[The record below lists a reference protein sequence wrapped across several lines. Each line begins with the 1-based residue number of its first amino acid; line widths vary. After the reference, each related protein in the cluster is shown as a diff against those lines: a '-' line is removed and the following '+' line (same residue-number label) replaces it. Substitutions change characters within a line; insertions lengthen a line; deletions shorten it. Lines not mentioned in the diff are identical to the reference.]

1 MFQVRILTLSIL
13 FAYAGADAMES
24 ADYLKRELSQNLL
37 EASKTGTPI
46 AVEELIRAQADV
58 NYARPEDGLTPLML
72 AAMFIDRED
81 VFRLLIKHGAKVAAR
96 NKIGRTALQIA
107 AFNFQIELCDMIF
120 EKTLKILDENQKQ
133 RVRAFLF
140 CLKQKY
146 ATGYPNLKNIFKQE
160 ILTFIKEE
168 NRPKIL
174 AEIRRADDYVR
185 LFQERYFPSIKK
197 NNE

>member
-1 MFQVRILTLSIL
+1 MFQIIRILILSIL
-13 FAYAGADAMES
+13 FAYAGAHAMES
-24 ADYLKRELSQNLL
+24 DLKRELSEHLL
-37 EASKTGTPI
+37 EASKTGVLT
-46 AVEELIRAQADV
+46 AVNELIRAQADV
-58 NYARPEDGLTPLML
+58 NYARPDDGLTPLML

-81 VFRLLIKHGAKVAAR
+81 VFRLLIKHGANVTAR

-146 ATGYPNLKNIFKQE
+146 ATDYPNLKNIFKQE
-160 ILTFIKEE
+160 IFTFIKDE

-185 LFQERYFPSIKK
+185 LFQERYSPSIKI

>member
-72 AAMFIDRED
+72 AAMFIDREA
-81 VFRLLIKHGAKVAAR
+81 VCSLLIKHGANVAAR
-96 NKIGRTALQIA
+96 NKLGRTALQIA
-107 AFNFQIELCDMIF
+107 AFNFQIELCDIIF
-120 EKTLKILDENQKQ
+120 EKKLRILDENQKQ

-146 ATGYPNLKNIFKQE
+146 AKDYPNLKNIFKKE
-160 ILTFIKEE
+160 IFTFIKEE

-185 LFQERYFPSIKK
+185 LFQERYSPSIKI

>member
-1 MFQVRILTLSIL
+1 MKRLFVFIFVLSISCNGVA
-13 FAYAGADAMES
+13 FAMEQ
-24 ADYLKRELSQNLL
+24 DLKCELSEHLL
-37 EASKTGTPI
+37 EASKIGTPA

-58 NYARPEDGLTPLML
+58 NYARPDDGLTPLML

-81 VFRLLIKHGAKVAAR
+81 VFRLLIKHGANVTAR

-146 ATGYPNLKNIFKQE
+146 ATDYPNLKNIFKQE
-160 ILTFIKEE
+160 IFTFIK
-168 NRPKIL
+168 
-174 AEIRRADDYVR
+174 
-185 LFQERYFPSIKK
+185 YF
-197 NNE
+197 